1 MSVRKYEFTV
11 SADSEGVLRRVW
23 GGIQFEDN
31 ATEFRFKP
39 DAALLS
45 AAGDGA
51 LCRID
56 INSAS
61 GWNPSET
68 LSPNSS
74 GYYCRS
80 IPYSATRFGGEIE
93 IVFVISNENCEVLS
107 YPVRAYFTEMS
118 RSPRSEEEVYE
129 NISGIEQEVKLH
141 ADGVSMELKRCEEL
155 CGEVSYY
162 HTAVCNMKEDILA
175 AGVSADEL
183 LATKNEAEA
192 LISEVETKLE
202 TGELKGEKG
211 EKGDTGTPGKD
222 AITDHSYNPES
233 PNAQSGIAVAEALA
247 EIGGGGKGTLTTIA
261 NITTTEAVNTII
273 CADANSFA
281 DIGKVG
287 DFYVKITIP
296 VHDAQASGHLFL
308 YINNRSIIRVEN
320 FDISYGYLC
329 TNQFYSINIPNVS
342 RINMGAAKFSANEAS
357 NINLTTTSA
366 AVNEPIS
373 SITVKLGTASST
385 LPIGTKIKIVGWV
398 E

>member
-93 IVFVISNENCEVLS
+93 IVFVISNEGCEVLS

-118 RSPRSEEEVYE
+118 RSPRSEEKVYE
-129 NISGIEQEVKLH
+129 NISGMEQEVKLH

-162 HTAVCNMKEDILA
+162 HTAVSNMKEDILA

-183 LATKNEAEA
+183 KATKNEAEA

-202 TGELKGEKG
+202 SGEFKG
-211 EKGDTGTPGKD
+211 EKGDKGD
-222 AITDHSYNPES
+222 AGSMP
-233 PNAQSGIAVAEALA
+233 
-247 EIGGGGKGTLTTIA
+247 
-261 NITTTEAVNTII
+261 
-273 CADANSFA
+273 SFA
-281 DIGKVG
+281 AL
-287 DFYVKITIP
+287 FSTEITQAEF
-296 VHDAQASGHLFL
+296 DAAG
-308 YINNRSIIRVEN
+308 EN
-320 FDISYGYLC
+320 G
-329 TNQFYSINIPNVS
+329 
-342 RINMGAAKFSANEAS
+342 
-357 NINLTTTSA
+357 
-366 AVNEPIS
+366 
-373 SITVKLGTASST
+373 
-385 LPIGTKIKIVGWV
+385 IKIVTVGDGSKTFEPYNEILVLLSVPKYEGLNEEAGKLACYLTETEQYSTSGKNELLKTQSTAISTACGINASNTSLFVIRAVFAADTFLYGEVIKNGYGNSTGYAGVTNGWTCV
-398 E
+398 SSSFTKKDKKYVHINGSTFKFPVGTTVRVFGR